1 MNNIKQFIAFVLLIG
16 SVMWG
21 LKAFNVLDITF
32 PFIFSFLFI
41 LIGLATVVVV
51 FGKHDIPALLIGT
64 TMFLIGILIYLNQ
77 NFYSIPWADLL
88 LPTAMFMI
96 GVNLIVLFLDNPKA
110 PQFLLVSAVFIGFPF
125 FFLSKEN
132 SMTVT
137 SMLEAILEMAS
148 KYWLIIFLAAISV
161 FFILLQG
168 NFTRKDDEDHL
179 S

>member
-1 MNNIKQFIAFVLLIG
+1 MNNIKQFTAFVLLIG

-21 LKAFNVLDITF
+21 LKAFSVIDITF

-41 LIGLATVVVV
+41 LTGLATVVVV
-51 FGKHDIPALLIGT
+51 FGKHDIPALIIGT

-96 GVNLIVLFLDNPKA
+96 GVNLIVLFLDNPKV

-125 FFLSKEN
+125 FFLSNEG

-137 SMLEAILEMAS
+137 SMLEAIVEMAA

-161 FFILLQG
+161 TFILMQG
-168 NFTRKDDEDHL
+168 NISSKDDDDQL

>member
-148 KYWLIIFLAAISV
+148 KYWLIIFLSAISV

-168 NFTRKDDEDHL
+168 NFARKDDEDHL